1 MRKIN
6 QVCLGLFCAFVLTVG
21 VFGVSLKYDT
31 AYGGD
36 LTDINVH
43 ETTPT
48 RALMQIISSH
58 TSKILDA
65 ILIGDFHAVIDET
78 NKVSKISRNLTN
90 MFFPEGAEGREFK
103 VEGGE
108 KSKKITKKEFEKYVT
123 MVTESTEKIAESS
136 KTENIVEAYNSFD
149 KMLRDACF
157 ACHTVSR
164 IDWPD
169 FMKAAGG

>member
-6 QVCLGLFCAFVLTVG
+6 EVWLGLFCVFVLTTG
-21 VFGVSLKYDT
+21 GLGALGKCDT

-36 LTDINVH
+36 LKDVNVH

-65 ILIGDFHAVIDET
+65 ILIGDFHAVLDET
-78 NKVSKISRNLTN
+78 EKVSKISRNLTS

-103 VEGGE
+103 VEGEE
-108 KSKKITKKEFEKYVT
+108 KGKKITRKEFEKYVT
-123 MVTESTEKIAESS
+123 MVTESTEKIAKSS
-136 KTENIVEAYNSFD
+136 QTKNIVDTYNSFD
-149 KMLRDACF
+149 EMLRKACF
-157 ACHTVSR
+157 ACHTASR

-169 FMKAAGG
+169 FMRAAGG